1 MPGHVHQYGC
11 RYFTKKIGGK
21 GSSQIMSQAPL
32 FQYQALPIIKV
43 AVSLCP

>member
-1 MPGHVHQYGC
+1 MDVGILP
-11 RYFTKKIGGK
+11 KKIGGK

-43 AVSLCP
+43 AVSLCT

>member
-11 RYFTKKIGGK
+11 RYFSKKIGSK

-32 FQYQALPIIKV
+32 LQYQALPTVKD
-43 AVSLCP
+43 AVSL